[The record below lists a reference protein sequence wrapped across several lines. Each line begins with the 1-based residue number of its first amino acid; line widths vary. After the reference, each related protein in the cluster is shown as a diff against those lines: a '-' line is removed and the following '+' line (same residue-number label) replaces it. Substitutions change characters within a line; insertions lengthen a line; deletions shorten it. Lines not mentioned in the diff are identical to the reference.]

1 MTQPFL
7 TISILVI
14 LLFVKKSNKNPNGL
28 IFYNNYLFL
37 AHFFPTKIVHIIIQI
52 IRVLL
57 QKNLQK
63 TILLVTVGAKIDTD
77 KHHR

>member
-37 AHFFPTKIVHIIIQI
+37 AHFFPTKIVHIIIQS
-52 IRVLL
+52 IRLL
-57 QKNLQK
+57 QQKNLQK
-63 TILLVTVGAKIDTD
+63 NNIIGD
-77 KHHR
+77 RES